1 MVIVLS
7 AVGFII
13 FLKIN
18 AANDIIPIPH
28 VDGGACNN
36 TADNFTIQSNLNN
49 L

>member
-13 FLKIN
+13 YLKIW
-18 AANDIIPIPH
+18 AANNRVPIPH

-36 TADNFTIQSNLNN
+36 TADNSTI
-49 L
+49 